1 MQADLARLVRPAGAD
16 VLNRRVF
23 VPPRGASGSELPL
36 RQRQGPDAAAGEAA
50 TAFFPEAWLHLFS
63 AEPAMVAT
71 GSAYLRGLALY
82 FAALSVAPI
91 VYAAT
96 ILTAVKT
103 GAWLR

>member
-1 MQADLARLVRPAGAD
+1 MSSIAVFSSVRAGRQAPSFVFARGKVRMRRPA
-16 VLNRRVF
+16 R
-23 VPPRGASGSELPL
+23 
-36 RQRQGPDAAAGEAA
+36 AA
-50 TAFFPEAWLHLFS
+50 TAFFPEAWLYLFS

-82 FAALSVAPI
+82 FAALSVALI

>member
-1 MQADLARLVRPAGAD
+1 MSSIAAFSSVRPGRQAPSF
-16 VLNRRVF
+16 VF
-23 VPPRGASGSELPL
+23 ASGSV
-36 RQRQGPDAAAGEAA
+36 RMRRRVRAS
-50 TAFFPEAWLHLFS
+50 TAFFREAWLYLCS

-71 GSAYLRGLALY
+71 GSASLHGLALY
-82 FAALSVAPI
+82 FAALSVALI